1 MAWQTL
7 YVAGGGTS
15 HAAAAPHT
23 SAVDERSMDRA
34 GVAPYRLA
42 MITRAGLLAFL
53 GALALAGSLPTRAS
67 AQLLVAVEPHTD
79 REGLLARS
87 DVELSQ
93 APIPLDAATVAF
105 ELEVLDAQRN
115 AVDIGGITALQWTS
129 AVVIIL
135 GVVTMAVMGL
145 GAAFVSATSN
155 PEAGGTFAA
164 VGGSVLLGTVV
175 LGTLGLGLAELD
187 GNLHHR
193 RAIDGRIRA
202 LRRARRAAGLAL
214 EGGAPTL
221 RF

>member
-1 MAWQTL
+1 M
-7 YVAGGGTS
+7 
-15 HAAAAPHT
+15 
-23 SAVDERSMDRA
+23 RA
-34 GVAPYRLA
+34 H
-42 MITRAGLLAFL
+42 
-53 GALALAGSLPTRAS
+53 
-67 AQLLVAVEPHTD
+67 AQLLVAVEPQAD
-79 REGLLARS
+79 RDGMLART

-93 APIPLDAATVAF
+93 APVPIDPASIAF

-145 GAAFVSATSN
+145 GAAFVSAAGN
-155 PEAGGTFAA
+155 PDAGGTWAA

-193 RAIDGRIRA
+193 RAIDGRIRT
-202 LRRARRAAGLAL
+202 LRRARRDAGLAL